1 MAFDLQE
8 QEQIDAAKAFWQQ
21 WGKWISLAVIVVA
34 LGYLGYQGWKY
45 YRSHQAEQAALLYA
59 PVETAVTEGD
69 AGKLVASAKALQD
82 AYPKSGYAARASL
95 LAARVAFDKGD
106 TKTAEQELLWVA
118 GNAAEPAVK
127 AVAQLRKIK
136 SEAKVSM
143 KTPILSVALSAASEG
158 VEAIHA
164 ALGDIAQAG
173 RVVGKF
179 DLVAKHA
186 EESAAEGTPETEV
199 AVEASELG
207 EPPAK
212 KPKH

>member
-106 TKTAEQELLWVA
+106 TKTAEQELRWVA

-127 AVAQLRKIK
+127 AVAQLRLAGLQLDAGQTDAALA
-136 SEAKVSM
+136 ELAR
-143 KTPILSVALSAASEG
+143 PIDATFLPQQLELKGDALLVKGDRQGARAAYQ
-158 VEAIHA
+158 EAIA
-164 ALGDIAQAG
+164 KLAPDAPQLALLNVKLDALG
-173 RVVGKF
+173 
-179 DLVAKHA
+179 
-186 EESAAEGTPETEV
+186 
-199 AVEASELG
+199 G
-207 EPPAK
+207 EQ
-212 KPKH
+212 

>member
-106 TKTAEQELLWVA
+106 TKTAEQELRWVA

-127 AVAQLRKIK
+127 AVAQLRL
-136 SEAKVSM
+136 AGLQLDAGQ
-143 KTPILSVALSAASEG
+143 TDAALAELARSIDATFLPQQLELKGDALLVKGDRQGARAAYQ
-158 VEAIHA
+158 EAIA
-164 ALGDIAQAG
+164 KLAPDAPQLALLNVKLDALG
-173 RVVGKF
+173 
-179 DLVAKHA
+179 
-186 EESAAEGTPETEV
+186 
-199 AVEASELG
+199 G
-207 EPPAK
+207 EQ
-212 KPKH
+212 

>member
-69 AGKLVASAKALQD
+69 AGKLVASAKA
-82 AYPKSGYAARASL
+82 RASL

-127 AVAQLRKIK
+127 AVAQLRLAGLQLDAGQTDAALA
-136 SEAKVSM
+136 ELAR
-143 KTPILSVALSAASEG
+143 PIDATFLPQQLELKGDALLVKGDRQGARAAYQ
-158 VEAIHA
+158 EAIA
-164 ALGDIAQAG
+164 KLAPDAPQLALLNVKLDALG
-173 RVVGKF
+173 
-179 DLVAKHA
+179 
-186 EESAAEGTPETEV
+186 
-199 AVEASELG
+199 G
-207 EPPAK
+207 EQ
-212 KPKH
+212 

>member
-1 MAFDLQE
+1 M
-8 QEQIDAAKAFWQQ
+8 
-21 WGKWISLAVIVVA
+21 VA

-127 AVAQLRKIK
+127 AVAQLRLAGLQLDAGQTDAALA
-136 SEAKVSM
+136 ELAR
-143 KTPILSVALSAASEG
+143 PIDATFLPQQLELKGDALLVKGDRQGARAAYQ
-158 VEAIHA
+158 EAIA
-164 ALGDIAQAG
+164 KLAPDAPQLALLNVKLDALG
-173 RVVGKF
+173 
-179 DLVAKHA
+179 
-186 EESAAEGTPETEV
+186 
-199 AVEASELG
+199 G
-207 EPPAK
+207 EQ
-212 KPKH
+212 